1 MELLFLL
8 MFLGGA
14 AMLAYGNLK
23 NWKSTLGGHHRRTFR
38 VFVPHIPIMVRSS
51 PGRRPAG
58 YSFIRY
64 LCTISMQ
71 FLKNSAN

>member
-23 NWKSTLGGHHRRTFR
+23 NWKSTLGGVIT
-38 VFVPHIPIMVRSS
+38 
-51 PGRRPAG
+51 
-58 YSFIRY
+58 Y
-64 LCTISMQ
+64 LVTTVGLFGFLYLISR
-71 FLKNSAN
+71 